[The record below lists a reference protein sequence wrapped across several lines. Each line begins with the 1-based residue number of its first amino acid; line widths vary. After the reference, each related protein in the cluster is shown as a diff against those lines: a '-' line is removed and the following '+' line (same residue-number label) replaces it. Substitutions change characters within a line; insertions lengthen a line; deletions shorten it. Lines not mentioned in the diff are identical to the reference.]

1 MSRRGS
7 LKNSINVTISDIHYK
22 IIRKL
27 GEGMFS
33 TVKLASH
40 SLTGE
45 KVAIKI
51 LEKTKV
57 TKLEEKERINRELA
71 IMRKLNHYNIV
82 KLYQIVETKLT
93 IYLIHENVQGKEFME
108 YLNKKG
114 KLKEV
119 EACKFFHQIISGLE
133 YIHQCGI
140 AHRDFKPENIL
151 ITNDDTVLKIID
163 FGLSNMYKNNQL
175 LKTACG
181 SPCYA
186 PPEMIN
192 EESYDGAKSDIWSSG
207 IILYLMLCGKL
218 PFYHEQNEIM
228 YEQILSGKFEHPNY
242 LSDNA
247 KDILDKIIE
256 VDPKKR
262 LNFEEIKSHPWFNI
276 IDKNDFMHKGIN
288 TNEDIIPIDEEIV
301 QNMEKLGFNKM
312 ELRFNLLKNFH
323 NKITAVYDL
332 LLKTKIDSGKKSIAD
347 MHSDLYDEYINNKEN
362 KISFYGSL
370 EKALKHRICED
381 KTSPIN
387 ILPNYYEEK
396 YDENPEDVVRGDNG
410 SVIERLIK
418 SGRFIYD
425 EENMCLNKVSNPN
438 KVNLKKGITFT
449 EGDSKY
455 QTVSQVNHKT
465 RRILKKSSN
474 DEEDDS
480 FEKKIES
487 PKESPT
493 RKKTQK
499 RVNTKTSEDTLNNIL
514 KNKDKIKDKKFDKNK
529 DKSKD
534 KGKDKSKEKSKDKGK
549 DKNNKK
555 VKEEDD
561 EWYKEVE
568 AKIDN
573 EEKKGKEALRK
584 SQQNI
589 KQLHKINDKRPSSVV
604 KRKKKTEEFKNST
617 ITIDEVKNTN
627 TSKKALSKKKMITN
641 KSTYNKRMLNRS
653 IIPEIN
659 YETKKSKIVN
669 HNHNNSI
676 DINRKFTVKDPKIKN
691 RNSKE
696 IKDEDVFLATS
707 KTKKNYNHLRSS
719 MNYRYNGNKDMIIKK
734 TTKKNL
740 HKSTRKID
748 DLSEFFISSKNVKN
762 DSLLKSHKNPKVKK
776 IIKTQGNKGSKFKKI
791 DAGND
796 SGDELRRVNSCKRR
810 NNKIKI

>member
-7 LKNSINVTISDIHYK
+7 LKNSINFTISDIHYK

-71 IMRKLNHYNIV
+71 IMKKLNHYNIV

-93 IYLIHENVQGKEFME
+93 IYLIQENVQGKEFME

-186 PPEMIN
+186 PPEMIK
-192 EESYDGAKSDIWSSG
+192 EENYDGAKSDIWSSG

-228 YEQILSGKFEHPNY
+228 YEKILSGKFEHPNY

-256 VDPKKR
+256 IDPKKR

-276 IDKNDFMHKGIN
+276 INKNELMHKGIN
-288 TNEDIIPIDEEIV
+288 INEDIIPIDEEIV
-301 QNMEKLGFNKM
+301 HNMEKLGFNKM

-332 LLKTKIDSGKKSIAD
+332 FLKIKIDSGRKSIAD

-362 KISFYGSL
+362 KISFYGSM
-370 EKALKHRICED
+370 EKTLKHRICDD
-381 KTSPIN
+381 KKSQIN
-387 ILPNYYEEK
+387 ILPNYYEDK

-425 EENMCLNKVSNPN
+425 EENMCLNRVSNPN
-438 KVNLKKGITFT
+438 KVNLKKGKST
-449 EGDSKY
+449 EGDSKFK
-455 QTVSQVNHKT
+455 TISQVNNKT
-465 RRILKKSSN
+465 KSTLKNSSN
-474 DEEDDS
+474 DDEEDDDL
-480 FEKKIES
+480 ENKMES
-487 PKESPT
+487 PKEFPP

-499 RVNTKTSEDTLNNIL
+499 IVNTKSSENAFNNIL
-514 KNKDKIKDKKFDKNK
+514 KSKDKIKDKKMDKNK

-534 KGKDKSKEKSKDKGK
+534 KGKNKSKDKNQKKGK
-549 DKNNKK
+549 K
-555 VKEEDD
+555 EDD

-568 AKIDN
+568 AMIDTD
-573 EEKKGKEALRK
+573 EKKGKEPKRI

-589 KQLHKINDKRPSSVV
+589 KQLHKIKEKRPSSVI
-604 KRKKKTEEFKNST
+604 KKKKKTEELRNST
-617 ITIDEVKNTN
+617 IMLDEVKNNT
-627 TSKKALSKKKMITN
+627 TSKKALSKTKMITN
-641 KSTYNKRMLNRS
+641 KSTYNKRMFNKS
-653 IIPEIN
+653 DIPDIN

-676 DINRKFTVKDPKIKN
+676 DINRKYTVKVPKIKN

-696 IKDEDVFLATS
+696 IKDEDVFLTTS
-707 KTKKNYNHLRSS
+707 KTKKNYNHLRNS
-719 MNYRYNGNKDMIIKK
+719 MNYRYKGNKDMLNKK
-734 TTKKNL
+734 TTKKILN
-740 HKSTRKID
+740 KSSKKID
-748 DLSEFFISSKNVKN
+748 DLSEYFTSNKNLKN
-762 DSLLKSHKNPKVKK
+762 DSMLKSHKNQKFKK
-776 IIKTQGNKGSKFKKI
+776 IIKTQGNKTSRTKKN

-796 SGDELRRVNSCKRR
+796 SGDELRRVNSALKR
-810 NNKIKI
+810 NHKFKI